1 LKSAAA
7 GEKMALLEASQEGVM
22 EPLKRLRSQLG
33 QGVARAWESLSEGW
47 RELVGRSD
55 GALTPF
61 SDRPAADAPAPSESE
76 LDPPTQFP
84 RWGLLAGETWETAQS
99 IIIRI
104 EIAGVKQE
112 DLEISVQGRLLRI
125 RGEKHATA
133 ATEGR
138 RYHLMERAYGRF
150 ERSLALPHEVDGAAA
165 ELSVADGVVTVILPK
180 KVALPPR

>member
-1 LKSAAA
+1 
-7 GEKMALLEASQEGVM
+7 M
-22 EPLKRLRSQLG
+22 EPLKRLRTQLG
-33 QGVARAWESLSEGW
+33 QGVARAWESLSDGW
-47 RELVGRSD
+47 RELVNRSG

-61 SDRPAADAPAPSESE
+61 SGRAAADTPSESG
-76 LDPPTQFP
+76 LDPEPEFP

-104 EIAGVKQE
+104 EIAGVKQD

-133 ATEGR
+133 ETEGR

-150 ERSLALPHEVDGAAA
+150 ERSLALPHEVDETAV
-165 ELSVADGVVTVILPK
+165 EVSVADGVVTVILPK
-180 KVALPPR
+180 KEALPPR